1 MSEGGELA
9 GLVERL
15 KGVPVLVV
23 GDIMLDRFIYG
34 AVERISPEAPI
45 PVMRIARETAML
57 GGAGNVLRNLAA
69 VGACPHVVAAVG
81 DDDAG
86 RQVETLARDCLAEVE
101 GRLALLRLPG
111 RPSTIKERFIA
122 GGQQLLRA
130 DREPAGGLDAA
141 QEAAAIEAALAA
153 LERAAAVVLSDYG
166 KGLLSP
172 ALIQAVIDGARQRG
186 CPLVVDPKGRD
197 FARYRG
203 AGWVT
208 PNRREL
214 QDASALPTGTETEL
228 VAACRKVIG
237 EAAVGGILATR
248 SEQGMTLV
256 GPLDG
261 DDATAVHHLKA
272 RAREVYDVSGAGDTV
287 VAVFAAALGAGL
299 PPVQAA
305 GLANAAAAIVVGKLG
320 TAVARAGE
328 IARALHTSELMDA
341 ESKVVDLESLL
352 EQVARWRG
360 AGLRVGFTNG
370 CFDLLHPGHVSLLQ
384 QAEAACDRLVVGLNS
399 DASVRRLKGAERP
412 IQSEAARA
420 AVLASLASVS
430 RVVIF
435 GEDTP
440 LALIEALRPEV
451 LVKGADYRLDQV
463 VGAEEVRRYG
473 GRVVLADLSPGHS
486 TSATIER
493 LAGGGAGWNRFD

>member
-1 MSEGGELA
+1 MTESGELA

-15 KGVPVLVV
+15 RGVPVLVV

-69 VGACPHVVAAVG
+69 LGACPHVVAAVG

-86 RQVETLARDCLAEVE
+86 REVEILARDCLAAVE
-101 GRLALLRLPG
+101 GRLALLRQPG

-130 DREPAGGLDAA
+130 DRELVGGLDAAQDAA

-153 LERAAAVVLSDYG
+153 LEGAAAVVLSDYG

-172 ALIQAVIDGARQRG
+172 ALIKTVVDAARQRG

-214 QDASALPTGTETEL
+214 QDASARPTGTEAEL
-228 VAACRKVIG
+228 VAACRKVID
-237 EAAVGGILATR
+237 EAEVGGILATR

-261 DDATAVHHLKA
+261 DEAMAVHHLKA

-299 PPVQAA
+299 QPVQAA

-352 EQVARWRG
+352 EQAARWRG

-412 IQSEAARA
+412 IQGEAARA

-493 LAGGGAGWNRFD
+493 LAGGG